1 MSKFMNAFAK
11 LASSSFSSVKISVKD
26 EMADMEFPEWT
37 DEVARKPKVAAAAV
51 VIDLREAVREEPPS
65 IKPVK
70 IEKEEE
76 MAEDVEE
83 RERKE
88 YAERSKKAILQV
100 IAIHRRQKRE
110 YIEYHGYDDYY
121 RRYIKP

>member
-1 MSKFMNAFAK
+1 MSKFMSAFAK
-11 LASSSFSSVKISVKD
+11 LSSSSFSSVKISVKN

-37 DEVARKPKVAAAAV
+37 DEVVRKPKGAAAV
-51 VIDLREAVREEPPS
+51 IDFRKALREETPI

-76 MAEDVEE
+76 MPEDVDE

-88 YAERSKKAILQV
+88 SAERSKKAILQV